1 MKMAISITNISIS
14 IKNIHS
20 LPGNGIIFHSSY
32 FLHAGFQLL
41 YIKLVV
47 I

>member
-1 MKMAISITNISIS
+1 MKIAISITNICITIRSI
-14 IKNIHS
+14 NI